1 MKKPPLTTALTLTIL
16 LTLTGSVS
24 AKLRDYKLY
33 KCSAIEQA
41 YQCSVGCL
49 PEKHELTF
57 EFLVSPAKG
66 MVMTSVYR
74 DGKLFRSSTIEEC
87 KVFDEKNWDC
97 SSRSEN
103 SMGTAYISYIN
114 KMVNGVHVG
123 GQEIT
128 FINEARTL
136 TPEAACLKP

>member
-33 KCSAIEQA
+33 KCSAIDQA

-49 PEKHELTF
+49 PERVDVRF
-57 EFLVSPAKG
+57 EFLVSSEKG
-66 MVMTSVYR
+66 MVMTSAYR
-74 DGKLFRSSTIEEC
+74 DGKLIGSSTVEEC

-103 SMGTAYISYIN
+103 SMGTAYTSYIN
-114 KMVNGVHVG
+114 KMVNGLHVG
-123 GQEIT
+123 GREVT
-128 FINEARTL
+128 FLNEARTVSYD
-136 TPEAACLKP
+136 AACLKP